1 MLDRWEG
8 RKSSEWITRLG
19 LSHAEFH
26 EEIGSTNDRAKER
39 LSEGTPGPELILSD
53 RQTAGRGRRGR
64 TWSSNHAGGLWF
76 SVTDVGGDLAPL
88 LPLLAGAAVA
98 RGVEACLSPD
108 WGNARSRGSV
118 SDARGALALKWP
130 NDVYAGGRKLA
141 GVLCEAVGERVVVG
155 IGINVNQAS
164 QDLPDADVDPVSLR
178 MLQGSPLA
186 RGGVL
191 ENVVDA
197 WLELRRSLEGV
208 DRAPDR
214 IPRLPEE
221 LLSELNQRSAIL
233 GAAVAV
239 DGSGRHSNGEL
250 GRIELPRAKGGLI
263 QPDGTLVVHA
273 EAGTVEVIAGTVRLL
288 DAV

>member
-8 RKSSEWITRLG
+8 RKVSEWIARLG
-19 LSHAEFH
+19 LSRAEFH

-39 LSEGTPGPELILSD
+39 LSERSVGPELILAD

-76 SVTDVGGDLAPL
+76 SLTDPGGDLAPL
-88 LPLLAGAAVA
+88 LPLVAGAAVA
-98 RGVEACLSPD
+98 RGVEACLH
-108 WGNARSRGSV
+108 
-118 SDARGALALKWP
+118 SDQGMVLKWP

-141 GVLCEAVGERVVVG
+141 GVLCEAVDEQVVVG
-155 IGINVNQAS
+155 VGINVNQVS
-164 QDLPDADVDPVSLR
+164 EDLPDAEVEPVSLQ
-178 MLQGSPLA
+178 MLHGSPLA
-186 RGGVL
+186 RGGLL

-197 WLELRRSLEGV
+197 WLELRGSLEGV
-208 DRAPDR
+208 DRAPHR
-214 IPRLPEE
+214 IPCLPEE
-221 LLSELNQRSAIL
+221 LLSELNQRSAVL

-263 QPDGTLVVHA
+263 QPDGALVVHA

-288 DAV
+288 DA